1 MSFFYFHFHLF
12 QWYVEAVK
20 SISNYVNSLWIFKS
34 SIYSWLQMYQ
44 VQIGL
49 DNRMNEVWINVPLN
63 DLKFRNDDPIFL
75 QESLGRFSAWL
86 LQTYQSLGG
95 HACTLYK
102 AMWVKLVCNEQ
113 CPNLVSSC
121 INFPITHSRSLVS
134 WVTFSPCSFLL
145 PVHYNYKTITSKCN
159 KDCQKAG
166 FTTFTRTVVKDSRW
180 RNWF

>member
-1 MSFFYFHFHLF
+1 
-12 QWYVEAVK
+12 
-20 SISNYVNSLWIFKS
+20 
-34 SIYSWLQMYQ
+34 MYQ

-113 CPNLVSSC
+113 CPNLVSTC
-121 INFPITHSRSLVS
+121 INFQITHYISLVS
-134 WVTFSPCSFLL
+134 WVTFSPCQFLL
-145 PVHYNYKTITSKCN
+145 PVDYNYKQLQENTIKI
-159 KDCQKAG
+159 
-166 FTTFTRTVVKDSRW
+166 VKKLA
-180 RNWF
+180 